1 MNEGWA
7 SFWHYRIVHDLELE
21 DSFHIPFLKTHN
33 LVLRPW
39 QGRINPYHLG
49 FEIFKKIEKTMGL
62 EECFI
67 ARETCSD
74 ENFIWQYLDK
84 ELAVELGLFTYS
96 PEQGRDPDWV
106 VRDVTDEEG
115 WKEIRQTLIKSI
127 GGNSIPV
134 IYIEEVKKDTLILRH
149 EHDGRDLEIDYAD
162 NCVKKIKDLW
172 KGPVKLFTII
182 EDEPFEI
189 S

>member
-1 MNEGWA
+1 M
-7 SFWHYRIVHDLELE
+7 
-21 DSFHIPFLKTHN
+21 
-33 LVLRPW
+33 
-39 QGRINPYHLG
+39 
-49 FEIFKKIEKTMGL
+49 

-84 ELAVELGLFTYS
+84 ELAAELGLFTYA
-96 PEQGRDPDWV
+96 PESGKDPNWV
-106 VRDVTDEEG
+106 VRDVNDDEG
-115 WKEIRQTLIKSI
+115 WTEIRQTLIKSI
-127 GGNSIPV
+127 GGGSIPV
-134 IYIEEVKKDTLILRH
+134 IYIDEVKKDTLILRH
-149 EHDGRDLEIDYAD
+149 EHDGRDLELDYAE

-172 KGPVKLFTII
+172 KGPVQLFTTI